1 MLRAGNCSSSEAGS
15 VLLSPQS
22 PPQPQPPRWDVSTST
37 TAPRHG
43 QGGFRLHRGAWT
55 PVALSSA
62 PKATLSLSHG
72 WSCPSPTGA
81 FIPALWVTL
90 SLPHRWPCLSPV
102 PSPMGAPVLTLAGW
116 SQTSPGT
123 GDPSPGPSSGSER
136 TGAGGWAGCQPH
148 HGHPPPASQHQGP
161 PPPHQAPG
169 THTHNLN
176 NPLPSTL
183 LPTRGRGTPRHPP
196 APCTQG
202 WVGGSRW
209 ARTGC
214 HRGWDPAAAVSPP
227 QLARILFTGGI
238 QGCPPTPEQSRH
250 PKKSHPG
257 LAQALPQFP
266 DPCRDPSGWAQP
278 GCKQAPTG
286 VQRGA
291 GHPAPP
297 HPAWETSQ
305 TS

>member
-148 HGHPPPASQHQGP
+148 HGQPPPQASTRD
-161 PPPHQAPG
+161 PPHQAPG

-183 LPTRGRGTPRHPP
+183 LPTRGRGTP
-196 APCTQG
+196 
-202 WVGGSRW
+202 
-209 ARTGC
+209 
-214 HRGWDPAAAVSPP
+214 
-227 QLARILFTGGI
+227 
-238 QGCPPTPEQSRH
+238 
-250 PKKSHPG
+250 
-257 LAQALPQFP
+257 
-266 DPCRDPSGWAQP
+266 
-278 GCKQAPTG
+278 
-286 VQRGA
+286 
-291 GHPAPP
+291 
-297 HPAWETSQ
+297 
-305 TS
+305 

>member
-72 WSCPSPTGA
+72 WSCPSPMDA

-161 PPPHQAPG
+161 PPSGTRDPHTQPEQPPPQHPAPHARQG
-169 THTHNLN
+169 DPVTPT
-176 NPLPSTL
+176 STL
-183 LPTRGRGTPRHPP
+183 HPGLGGGVSVGTYQLSP
-196 APCTQG
+196 G
-202 WVGGSRW
+202 LGSCCR
-209 ARTGC
+209 RL
-214 HRGWDPAAAVSPP
+214 PAAARSYPVYWRHTGVSPHP
-227 QLARILFTGGI
+227 GTEPA
-238 QGCPPTPEQSRH
+238 
-250 PKKSHPG
+250 PKKKSPRSCPG
-257 LAQALPQFP
+257 AAAVP
-266 DPCRDPSGWAQP
+266 
-278 GCKQAPTG
+278 
-286 VQRGA
+286 
-291 GHPAPP
+291 
-297 HPAWETSQ
+297 
-305 TS
+305 